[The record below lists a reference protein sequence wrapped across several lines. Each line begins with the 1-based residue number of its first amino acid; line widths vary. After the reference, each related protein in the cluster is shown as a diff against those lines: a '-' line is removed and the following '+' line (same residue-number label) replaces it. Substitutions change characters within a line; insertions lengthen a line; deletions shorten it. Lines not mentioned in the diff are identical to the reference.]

1 MERYRD
7 HQMANKDMKITVTKL
22 SGGSVDLPLY
32 STLREMVN
40 PNETDN
46 QTLDG
51 TIYTDFVNMRREW
64 QVGWEKLKA
73 ADYDTIRDIYEEQY
87 QYEAY
92 PTIEIPEYGVTAPMK
107 INISDRN
114 IRLNGEIIEGVSITL
129 KEQYAIS

>member
-1 MERYRD
+1 
-7 HQMANKDMKITVTKL
+7 MANKDMRIVVNRL
-22 SGGSVDLPLY
+22 SGGTTELPLY
-32 STLREMVN
+32 STLKEMLD

-46 QTLDG
+46 VTLDG
-51 TIYTDFVNMRREW
+51 TLYTDFVNNRRSW

-73 ADYDTIRDIYEEQY
+73 IDYDTIRAIYNEQY

-92 PTIEIPEYGVTAPMK
+92 ATIEIPEYGVTAAMK